1 MSNKIWKKMHDVFH
15 KLIKIRESA
24 SDEIETD
31 FEYCPHC
38 YANLTLQKGYDPALK
53 YWECRGCG
61 QMLINPEV
69 EGDIVWICD
78 ECGSVMNEQP
88 GFTEDSGEWKCTK
101 CGFVNKID
109 VSELYASEDEFQAEK
124 SNPYRGLSDADAMEL
139 SMYQEEEAIEGKDN
153 IILVRHRET
162 GKRYIK
168 KLLTIYNKSVYAYLM
183 EHPIERMPRIID
195 IFESSNCLIVIEEF
209 IIGQNLEHILEKG
222 PLPEEKA
229 IIVAL
234 YICDILNELHNLP
247 TPIIHRDVKPAN
259 IIISIDSEVSLLDM
273 NVAKWYD
280 PEKTDDTKYMG
291 TQYYA
296 APEQVGYGLTA
307 SSAKADI
314 YALGMLLNVMVTG
327 SFPKEKRA
335 TGELWNIIERCIS
348 LNAEDRYTAKE
359 LHDALLEV
367 KRN

>member
-1 MSNKIWKKMHDVFH
+1 
-15 KLIKIRESA
+15 
-24 SDEIETD
+24 
-31 FEYCPHC
+31 
-38 YANLTLQKGYDPALK
+38 
-53 YWECRGCG
+53 
-61 QMLINPEV
+61 
-69 EGDIVWICD
+69 
-78 ECGSVMNEQP
+78 
-88 GFTEDSGEWKCTK
+88 
-101 CGFVNKID
+101 VNRID
-109 VSELYASEDEFQAEK
+109 VSELYASEDEYQADRN
-124 SNPYRGLSDADAMEL
+124 NPYRGLSDADALEL
-139 SMYQEEEAIEGKDN
+139 SMYQEEEAIEGKSN

-183 EHPIERMPRIID
+183 EHPIERMPRIIN

-209 IIGQNLEHILEKG
+209 ILGLNLEHILEKEG
-222 PLPEEKA
+222 PLSEEKA
-229 IIVAL
+229 IDVAL
-234 YICDILNELHNLP
+234 YVCDILNELHNLP
-247 TPIIHRDVKPAN
+247 TPIIHRDVKPSN
-259 IIISIDSEVSLLDM
+259 IIITIDSEVNLLDM

-280 PEKTDDTKYMG
+280 PEKTDDTRYMG

-314 YALGMLLNVMVTG
+314 YALGILLNVMVTG

>member
-1 MSNKIWKKMHDVFH
+1 MIGVFLQSIYEKMNKEKN
-15 KLIKIRESA
+15 
-24 SDEIETD
+24 DEEVGD
-31 FEYCPHC
+31 LYEYCPHC
-38 YANLTLQKGYDPALK
+38 YANLTLQKGYDPSLK
-53 YWECRGCG
+53 YWECKGCG

-78 ECGSVMNEQP
+78 ECGAVMNEQP
-88 GFTEDSGEWKCTK
+88 GFSEECGEWKCTQ
-101 CGFVNKID
+101 CGHVNKID
-109 VSELYASEDEFQAEK
+109 VSELYASEDEFQADK
-124 SNPYRGLSDADAMEL
+124 RNPYKGLSDVDALEL

-153 IILVRHRET
+153 IILVRHRKT

-168 KLLTIYNKSVYAYLM
+168 KLLTIYNKSVYAYLK

-209 IIGQNLEHILEKG
+209 ILGLNLEHILEKEG
-222 PLPEEKA
+222 PISKEKA
-229 IIVAL
+229 IDVAL

-247 TPIIHRDVKPAN
+247 TPIIHRDVKPSN
-259 IIISIDSEVSLLDM
+259 IIITIDSEVNLLDM

-280 PEKTDDTKYMG
+280 PEQTDDTRHMG

-335 TGELWNIIERCIS
+335 TGELWNIIERCIN

-359 LHDALLEV
+359 LHDALLEI

>member
-1 MSNKIWKKMHDVFH
+1 MG
-15 KLIKIRESA
+15 LIDGFISRIKYRENPSE
-24 SDEIETD
+24 SVEYYY
-31 FEYCPHC
+31 EYCPHC
-38 YANLTLQKGYDPALK
+38 YANLTLQKGYDPSLK

-61 QMLINPEV
+61 QMLINPEI
-69 EGDIVWICD
+69 ESDIVWICD
-78 ECGSVMNEQP
+78 ECGAVMNEQP
-88 GFTEDSGEWKCTK
+88 GFTEDCGEWTCTK

-124 SNPYRGLSDADAMEL
+124 SNPYRGLSDADALEL

-234 YICDILNELHNLP
+234 YICDILNVLHNLP
-247 TPIIHRDVKPAN
+247 TPIIHRDVKPSN
-259 IIISIDSEVSLLDM
+259 IIISIDSEVNLLDM

-280 PEKTDDTKYMG
+280 PEKTDDTRYMG

-327 SFPKEKRA
+327 AFPKEKRA
-335 TGELWNIIERCIS
+335 SGELWNIIERCIS
-348 LNAEDRYTAKE
+348 LNAKDRYTAKE

>member
-1 MSNKIWKKMHDVFH
+1 
-15 KLIKIRESA
+15 
-24 SDEIETD
+24 
-31 FEYCPHC
+31 
-38 YANLTLQKGYDPALK
+38 
-53 YWECRGCG
+53 
-61 QMLINPEV
+61 
-69 EGDIVWICD
+69 
-78 ECGSVMNEQP
+78 MNEQP
-88 GFTEDSGEWKCTK
+88 GFSEDCGEWKCTQ

-109 VSELYASEDEFQAEK
+109 VSELYASEEEFQADK
-124 SNPYRGLSDADAMEL
+124 RNPYRGLSDADALEL

-153 IILVRHRET
+153 IILVRHREN

-183 EHPIERMPRIID
+183 EHPIERMPRIIS

-222 PLPEEKA
+222 PLPEDKA

-247 TPIIHRDVKPAN
+247 TPIIHRDVKPSN
-259 IIISIDSEVSLLDM
+259 IIITIDSEVNLLDM

-314 YALGMLLNVMVTG
+314 YAMGMLLNVMVTG
-327 SFPKEKRA
+327 CFPKEKRA

-348 LNAEDRYTAKE
+348 LNAEDRYTAQE
-359 LHDALLEV
+359 LHEALEGIM
-367 KRN
+367 RN

>member
-1 MSNKIWKKMHDVFH
+1 
-15 KLIKIRESA
+15 
-24 SDEIETD
+24 
-31 FEYCPHC
+31 
-38 YANLTLQKGYDPALK
+38 
-53 YWECRGCG
+53 
-61 QMLINPEV
+61 
-69 EGDIVWICD
+69 
-78 ECGSVMNEQP
+78 MNEQP
-88 GFTEDSGEWKCTK
+88 GFSEDCGEWKCTK
-101 CGFVNKID
+101 CNHVNKID
-109 VSELYASEDEFQAEK
+109 VSELYASEDEFQADK
-124 SNPYRGLSDADAMEL
+124 NNPYRGLSDADALEL
-139 SMYQEEEAIEGKDN
+139 SMYQEEEAIEGKAN

-168 KLLTIYNKSVYAYLM
+168 KLLTIYNKSVYSYLM
-183 EHPIERMPRIID
+183 EHPIERMPRIIN

-222 PLPEEKA
+222 PLSEEKA
-229 IIVAL
+229 VIVAL
-234 YICDILNELHNLP
+234 YICDILDELHNLP
-247 TPIIHRDVKPAN
+247 TPIIHRDVKPSN
-259 IIISIDSEVSLLDM
+259 IIITIDSEVNLLDM

-280 PEKTDDTKYMG
+280 PEKTDDTQYMG

-327 SFPKEKRA
+327 CFPKEKRV

-359 LHDALLEV
+359 LHDALLEIMG
-367 KRN
+367 K